1 MQADEEKVGQYL
13 LGLGQMGAVGVQIH
27 CLGPVSALLEE
38 FGQSQGDQGAEHR
51 QSCQLPAC
59 RCQHRQRG
67 GQAPGAAVQVQGVA
81 QVAGGDEGGVSGEF
95 GEIDGAVLSLELLH
109 LLG

>member
-51 QSCQLPAC
+51 
-59 RCQHRQRG
+59 
-67 GQAPGAAVQVQGVA
+67 
-81 QVAGGDEGGVSGEF
+81 
-95 GEIDGAVLSLELLH
+95 
-109 LLG
+109 